1 LATSGKFP
9 AGSRQLK
16 FEIVTTSGEE
26 AAMIEGDFDTR
37 TLTMMNAALDRVCE
51 NIPRGEE
58 YAVRKRIAKQ
68 IIKCAKS
75 GKTTLS
81 DLTAAGQRA
90 LIGIATSRNVP
101 TPEGKVASPGGS
113 ARIA

>member
-1 LATSGKFP
+1 M
-9 AGSRQLK
+9 
-16 FEIVTTSGEE
+16 V
-26 AAMIEGDFDTR
+26 EGDFDSR
-37 TLTMMNAALDRVCE
+37 TLTMMNAALDCVCE
-51 NIPRGEE
+51 KVPRGEE

-90 LIGIATSRNVP
+90 LIGVATRGSVP
-101 TPEGKVASPGGS
+101 RIEGKVTPRDGA

>member
-1 LATSGKFP
+1 
-9 AGSRQLK
+9 
-16 FEIVTTSGEE
+16 
-26 AAMIEGDFDTR
+26 MIEGDFDTR
-37 TLTMMNAALDRVCE
+37 TLTLMNAALDRVCE
-51 NIPRGEE
+51 KVPRGEE

-75 GKTTLS
+75 GKATLS

-90 LIGIATSRNVP
+90 LIGIATSCSVP
-101 TPEGKVASPGGS
+101 RLESKATPRDGT

>member
-1 LATSGKFP
+1 
-9 AGSRQLK
+9 
-16 FEIVTTSGEE
+16 
-26 AAMIEGDFDTR
+26 MIEGDFDTR
-37 TLTMMNAALDRVCE
+37 TLTMMNAALDRVCD

-90 LIGIATSRNVP
+90 LIGIATSRSVP
-101 TPEGKVASPGGS
+101 GHESKATPRGGT